1 MTEDHAMAKRRVL
14 PTGAADTISSQ
25 LLPAFR
31 ERYDLVL
38 LDREDGDGIREY
50 LTAPGRTG

>member
-1 MTEDHAMAKRRVL
+1 MAKRRVL

-50 LTAPGRTG
+50 PTAPGRTG